1 MMTNNFALYS
11 FKIVGE
17 FIRDIFMFPLWWYS
31 RGLVQLVLSQIKFI
45 RNREK
50 ALALMVWVKN
60 IFKPMFG
67 QTDWQGKLISFF
79 MRVFQIIFRSI
90 VLLFW
95 ILIAF
100 SGLVLWTGLP
110 ILVLYQILFQL
121 DVSF

>member
-11 FKIVGE
+11 LKIVGE

-31 RGLVQLVLSQIKFI
+31 RGLMQLVLSQIKFI
-45 RNREK
+45 KNREK
-50 ALALMVWVKN
+50 SLALMVWVKN

-100 SGLVLWTGLP
+100 SGLVLWIGLP